1 MSGSSVSTRCSVDG
15 FMRTVQGSSYFW
27 GVWNPASCDFS
38 TLHLFRSPNHQREC
52 GVRNCLQCDFPTLGV
67 FRTQVFEILDFDR
80 RCSKTSWIDLS
91 ERCDGERKVVKMK
104 IENKLYTVA
113 ETAEI
118 LRTGQARV
126 REYVRDG
133 ILQSRRHGRRI
144 LILGISIAR
153 YLGITLDENG
163 KENTRE
169 ELSRT

>member
-1 MSGSSVSTRCSVDG
+1 
-15 FMRTVQGSSYFW
+15 
-27 GVWNPASCDFS
+27 
-38 TLHLFRSPNHQREC
+38 
-52 GVRNCLQCDFPTLGV
+52 
-67 FRTQVFEILDFDR
+67 
-80 RCSKTSWIDLS
+80 
-91 ERCDGERKVVKMK
+91 MK
-104 IENKLYTVA
+104 IENRLYTVA
-113 ETAEI
+113 ETAEV